1 MKACKDC
8 GSVGEPKTATRG
20 SMGVEVILWLCFLV
34 PGLIYSIWRLSSKHD
49 VCAACGSENLV
60 PLASPAGK
68 QFAAQ
73 AGVPPEAVIRPSAG
87 AVSTGRLLGQM
98 VSRLMR

>member
-8 GSVGEPKTATRG
+8 GSVAEPKTATRG
-20 SMGVEVILWLCFLV
+20 SMGMEVILWLCFLV
-34 PGLIYSIWRLSSKHD
+34 PGLIYSVWRLTSKHD

-68 QFAAQ
+68 QLATAAGYT
-73 AGVPPEAVIRPSAG
+73 ATTRRPSAD

-98 VSRLMR
+98 VGRLMR